1 MRMKR
6 VGQAQHE
13 SSSDCGPA
21 TCRTIWITPPR
32 YMKRLAN
39 AGDPEQPILPNA
51 MSGHDTPEHETTN
64 AFTDTDVRA
73 RNHNARGSAM
83 PKCDRAYSD
92 HQMICYHE
100 SRLSRDI
107 SIPRNGNR
115 SFDP

>member
-73 RNHNARGSAM
+73 RNHDARGSAM

-100 SRLSRDI
+100 SR
-107 SIPRNGNR
+107 
-115 SFDP
+115 